1 VRERTGPSTVRW
13 ITRHWF
19 FTMVIVV
26 LAVLA
31 VITIRYHASSTCQ
44 LQRAFGVHG
53 TGIQGEI
60 CNW

>member
-1 VRERTGPSTVRW
+1 MLVMRW
-13 ITRHWF
+13 IGRHWVF
-19 FTMVIVV
+19 AVTVIV

-31 VITIRYHASSTCQ
+31 VATVRYHGSSTCQ

-53 TGIQGEI
+53 SGIRGEI